1 MNVGSN
7 LDNPDRLKAAMPKS
21 KDFPLNRR
29 LKKGEVIDFIETG
42 GAKLHREYTFDFYEK
57 YRNGTEKRD
66 QVYELPN
73 GDFIYV
79 FDPEG
84 QSVPGKGNYWQKES
98 FLRFVSWKKRVD
110 EDYKSGR
117 AASVDHWRHYTKTG
131 NRLIEQGGVML
142 ELISREL
149 GISKDKLDYGYES
162 LGIIDSVLEGYD
174 LDQAWQVLYDA
185 LVYYIGQT
193 IAERVEGDWDINTSN
208 YGGDYP
214 YITLPG
220 TNLHYMP
227 INIVRSELDG
237 VKPCNLRKATS
248 DEIRINAFRHPIN

>member
-1 MNVGSN
+1 
-7 LDNPDRLKAAMPKS
+7 MPKS

-29 LKKGEVIDFIETG
+29 LKKSEVTAFIENG

-79 FDPEG
+79 FDPAAS
-84 QSVPGKGNYWQKES
+84 SVPGKGNYWQKEA

-110 EDYKSGR
+110 EDYKNGR
-117 AASVDHWRHYTKTG
+117 AASVDHWRYYTRLG
-131 NRLIEQGGVML
+131 NRLIESGGGLL
-142 ELISREL
+142 EVISSEL
-149 GISKDKLDYGYES
+149 GIPRDKLDFGYES
-162 LGIIDSVLEGYD
+162 LALIDAAIIEYD
-174 LDQAWQVLYDA
+174 LDNAWKTLYDA
-185 LVYYIGQT
+185 LVFYIGQ
-193 IAERVEGDWDINTSN
+193 IIVERVNGTWDINTKH

-214 YITLPG
+214 YVTVLG
-220 TNLHYMP
+220 TDLQYMP

-237 VKPCNLRKATS
+237 VKDSNLRKATS
-248 DEIRINAFRHPIN
+248 DEIRIHAFRKAD